1 MKAAILRQFNGIF
14 DIEDITIDKPIG
26 HEVLVQVKASG
37 LCHSD
42 LHAAKHDLGFFP
54 VPSVFGHELAGIVA
68 EVGPDVSDF
77 SVGDHVVACLV
88 RFCGHCSPCN
98 SGHSYHCAHPDDTLR
113 APAQRQRLSQDGRP
127 IHQIYGLAGFAE
139 QALVHENQL
148 VKVPDAMPFPQ
159 AAVLGC
165 ATVTGAGAA
174 INTASIKAGDTVAVI
189 GAGGVGLNVI
199 SGAKLM
205 GATRII
211 AIDLNGSKLDLAKR
225 FGATDVVDAGKTD
238 PIEAV
243 NALTGGGVD
252 HAFEV
257 VGLVSTTLQAIR
269 IARRGGGAYL
279 IGVHQ
284 PGSKIELDVLG
295 DILVPQRRLEG
306 VYMGSTNIKRDIP
319 MYADLYIQGRLNL
332 DDLISNEIS
341 IGEINE
347 AYRQLGHGAIARS
360 VITRF

>member
-1 MKAAILRQFNGIF
+1 
-14 DIEDITIDKPIG
+14 
-26 HEVLVQVKASG
+26 VSG
-37 LCHSD
+37 
-42 LHAAKHDLGFFP
+42 
-54 VPSVFGHELAGIVA
+54 
-68 EVGPDVSDF
+68 
-77 SVGDHVVACLV
+77 
-88 RFCGHCSPCN
+88 
-98 SGHSYHCAHPDDTLR
+98 
-113 APAQRQRLSQDGRP
+113 QRQRLVQDGKP

-165 ATVTGAGAA
+165 ATITGAGAA
-174 INTASIKAGDTVAVI
+174 INTASIKPGETVAVI

-205 GATRII
+205 GAARII
-211 AIDLNGSKLDLAKR
+211 AIDLNSSKLDLAKR
-225 FGATDVVDAGKTD
+225 FGATDVIDPGKAD

-243 NALTGGGVD
+243 NALTNGGVD

-257 VGLVSTTLQAIR
+257 VGLVSTSLQAIR
-269 IARRGGGAYL
+269 MTRRGGGAYL

-306 VYMGSTNIKRDIP
+306 VYMGSTNIKHDIP
-319 MYADLYIQGRLNL
+319 MYANLYLQGRFNL

-347 AYRQLGHGAIARS
+347 AYKQIAQGAIARS